1 MHKGVAR
8 LGSLTRHIG
17 AKTCRFAYKDVTL
30 QTQRQLEENSGTM
43 LYSRH
48 KLDRAGEALI
58 GSDPFLR
65 KEALTIVQTWR
76 DTHLFVMQELN
87 RQVVEFFAASNVHYA
102 FSSMRIKR
110 MTSIEEKLRNNAAKH
125 TKLGGLQDIGGLR
138 FVFSSIEDLD
148 AVKERLGAFSPEH
161 FTFKRSHDYVANP
174 KESGYRS
181 IHYVYQYVS
190 EDERY
195 NGLSVELQVRTRL
208 QHSWAM
214 AVETAS
220 LISKTSLKA
229 DLDNAQ
235 EWRGFFKL
243 VSALFSREEQK
254 PVLKLYDGCTTK
266 QLCDAFSD
274 YKKKKLVD
282 QFKAL
287 RVTVNIDLDDDERG
301 YCVLTIDF
309 VKQIVH
315 AKIYPSAGYQ
325 EASEMFSE
333 IEAAINEDEAALM
346 VAIDKIREIK
356 EAYPSYFLDTKSFLE
371 YLDEFDKKCALL

>member
-1 MHKGVAR
+1 
-8 LGSLTRHIG
+8 
-17 AKTCRFAYKDVTL
+17 
-30 QTQRQLEENSGTM
+30 M

-65 KEALTIVQTWR
+65 KEALTIVQQWR

-87 RQVVEFFAASNVHYA
+87 KQLVEFFADNNTHYA

-110 MTSIEEKLRNNAAKH
+110 MISIEEKLRNNAAKR

-138 FVFSSIEDLD
+138 FVFSSIEELDDVKEMLD
-148 AVKERLGAFSPEH
+148 AFVPAQFIFR
-161 FTFKRSHDYVANP
+161 RSYDYVTRP

-190 EDERY
+190 KDEKF

-229 DLDNAQ
+229 DMDNEQ

-243 VSALFSREEQK
+243 VSALFSREEHK
-254 PVLKLYDGCTTK
+254 PVLELYDGCTTK
-266 QLCDAFSD
+266 QLCDAFFE

-287 RVTVNIDLDDDERG
+287 RVTVNINLDDDERG

-315 AKIYPSAGYQ
+315 AKIYPSADYKG
-325 EASEMFSE
+325 ATEMFSE
-333 IEAAINEDEAALM
+333 IEATINEDEAALM

-371 YLDEFDKKCALL
+371 YLDEFDKKCSLL